1 MNLTGTRQERPAL
14 RGATRGGPR
23 DDQRCGVLIS
33 GSVRRGVF
41 VATDVFIAADTLGG
55 EEAIRAWLAQH
66 EIRVVLSP
74 TSVPSPPR
82 DSTVAGGS

>member
-1 MNLTGTRQERPAL
+1 MSLTGTRQESPAL

-41 VATDVFIAADTLGG
+41 VATDVFIAADTLSD
-55 EEAIRAWLAQH
+55 EEAIRAWLAQLAIH
-66 EIRVVLSP
+66 V
-74 TSVPSPPR
+74 TPR
-82 DSTVAGGS
+82 GSHTASTQTNSTEAIGS

>member
-1 MNLTGTRQERPAL
+1 
-14 RGATRGGPR
+14 
-23 DDQRCGVLIS
+23 VVWSLIS

-66 EIRVVLSP
+66 AIHVTPGCSL
-74 TSVPSPPR
+74 TA
-82 DSTVAGGS
+82 STQTKSTEAIGQ